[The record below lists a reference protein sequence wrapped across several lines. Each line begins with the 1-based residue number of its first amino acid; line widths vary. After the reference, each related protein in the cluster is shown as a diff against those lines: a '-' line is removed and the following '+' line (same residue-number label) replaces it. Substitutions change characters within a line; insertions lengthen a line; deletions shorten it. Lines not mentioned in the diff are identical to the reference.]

1 VAILQVFRKVEERVY
16 SFFKTSIA
24 VTVVD
29 KTGCWSDSDRFIL
42 KTTGNPGFN
51 VTYVAKNA
59 EFKC

>member
-1 VAILQVFRKVEERVY
+1 MAILQVFRKVEERVY

-29 KTGCWSDSDRFIL
+29 KTDCWSDSDRFIL

-51 VTYVAKNA
+51 VMYVSKNA
-59 EFKC
+59 RFKG